1 MYKNDFG
8 ILKMFK
14 KKNKTEMW
22 ILLCKILFII
32 FVISICKNNKKKKIH
47 TQIEKLKQKQL
58 KLYLFRDTN
67 IKYQ

>member
-32 FVISICKNNKKKKIH
+32 FVISICKNNKKKKNSH
-47 TQIEKLKQKQL
+47 SNRKVETKTTKTLS
-58 KLYLFRDTN
+58 FPRH
-67 IKYQ
+67 